1 MIRARCAVA
10 AALAFAGA
18 AFAQAPA
25 KPTVYALVSAIGNEI
40 SYVRQVK
47 STGTNITPYR
57 RYPIKV
63 PDGSV
68 DAAVLRGLDR
78 AVAQEDPDSKRIF
91 LRLEPG
97 KLTGIYGVNRG
108 ETISKRIMDDLA
120 NAADRKDWDRIILVI
135 PRFVNTGSSY
145 MGDKLH
151 GIGIY
156 VQPLGRGMDALD
168 TAGDEGTIMSSSDPT
183 TFAPDGTASNSYRFS
198 APYFFAQ
205 IWVIDARTMK
215 VLEKNERF
223 DFVRYYDPD
232 GPIDPSQN
240 IPTTILAE
248 KLVTFVERASSKA
261 FREAVGEVVVK
272 EPKIVNP
279 STR

>member
-1 MIRARCAVA
+1 MMRLANLAGVAV
-10 AALAFAGA
+10 LAMAGA

-47 STGTNITPYR
+47 GTGTNITPYR

-63 PDGSV
+63 PDGSI

-97 KLTGIYGVNRG
+97 KLTGIYGVDRG
-108 ETISKRIMDDLA
+108 GTISKRVLEDLEH
-120 NAADRKDWDRIILVI
+120 AADRKDWDRIILVI

-156 VQPLGRGMDALD
+156 VQPLGRGMDLD
-168 TAGDEGTIMSSSDPT
+168 DSEIMSSSDPQA
-183 TFAPDGTASNSYRFS
+183 FAPDGKATNSYRFN

-223 DFVRYYDPD
+223 DFARYYDPD
-232 GPIDPSQN
+232 GGIDPSQN
-240 IPTTILAE
+240 IPTTVLAD
-248 KLVTFVERASSKA
+248 KLVTFVERASTKA
-261 FREAVGEVVVK
+261 FREAVGEVIVK
-272 EPKIVNP
+272 DPKIVNP
-279 STR
+279 ATK